1 MKLRF
6 LRDRAAQVSLAFVQH
21 SCGATRP
28 GITLRCA
35 VVARCQ
41 TPPGQHCQRAVLYST
56 RQEHQTRLLLWLLC
70 RLREPRVFS
79 AWVARYLLAPG
90 VAKLFCLA
98 AIGGFISRHP
108 LCLFVSGTAART
120 LPDKP
125 SCTCL
130 HASCWHT
137 RCCIITGSSLGTHV
151 LHLHYAALSTARLAR
166 WHTGN

>member
-70 RLREPRVFS
+70 RLREPFFQPGLHGTCWHQ
-79 AWVARYLLAPG
+79 AWRSFFVWLPSEASFPGTLCVSSFLGQQLARFPTSPLAHACMLLANVWV
-90 VAKLFCLA
+90 VASASNVPRGNMCQ
-98 AIGGFISRHP
+98 GGHGIVRAQIP
-108 LCLFVSGTAART
+108 SGT
-120 LPDKP
+120 
-125 SCTCL
+125 S
-130 HASCWHT
+130 
-137 RCCIITGSSLGTHV
+137 
-151 LHLHYAALSTARLAR
+151 
-166 WHTGN
+166 